1 MTWLLSLD
9 PGRQGFGWAA
19 FDLTPNLRTA
29 RQDARC
35 RACGVVPQPKSK
47 RDFEAAALQDVAAKV
62 ASDID
67 AALEPLGFTDV
78 NAGAVV
84 ERMVLYPGQKTYAAN
99 DLLDLQ
105 AIGGMVAAALVPL
118 RQITYRRPSE
128 WKGSVDTE
136 VIARRLLE
144 TPASPMPHARNP
156 LTVQEQEL
164 LREACLRAGY
174 KTPERPGRAHNIVDA
189 AAMGLVEVGRL
200 RLR

>member
-19 FDLTPNLRTA
+19 FERLCGDMIL
-29 RQDARC
+29 
-35 RACGVVPQPKSK
+35 RACGTTPQPKSK

-118 RQITYRRPSE
+118 GRITYRRPSE

-136 VIARRLLE
+136 VITRRLLE
-144 TPASPMPHARNP
+144 CAPGIAINP
-156 LTVQEQEL
+156 LTVQELEI

-174 KTPERPGRAHNIVDA
+174 KTPERPGKAHNIVDA
-189 AAMGLVEVGRL
+189 AAMGLVEAGRL
-200 RLR
+200 RLK

>member
-1 MTWLLSLD
+1 MTWCLSLD

-19 FDLTPNLRTA
+19 YEHTLTL
-29 RQDARC
+29 RQDAKL
-35 RACGVVPQPKSK
+35 RACGVVPQPQSK
-47 RDFEAAALQDVAAKV
+47 RDFESAALQDVAAKV

-78 NAGAVV
+78 NAGAVI
-84 ERMVLYPGQKTYAAN
+84 ERMVLYPGQKVYAAN

-118 RQITYRRPSE
+118 GRITYRRPSE

-144 TPASPMPHARNP
+144 TPPLHHTRAVNP
-156 LTVQEQEL
+156 LTVQELEL

-174 KTPERPGRAHNIVDA
+174 KTPERPGKAHNIVDA
-189 AAMGLVEVGRL
+189 AAMGLVEAGRL